1 MEDNNIKWTN
11 IVYRKHDKIKVE
23 ENPNADFGKRVVC
36 TITQT
41 DTKKDELER
50 KRNIEEYLIQDNET
64 KKFKT
69 NNNLEVK
76 PTQKV
81 LFGTNNYSYDWNF
94 VEIELN
100 EMYDI
105 IRKKPDYSLKTN
117 EEIDENI
124 KHNKANYL
132 YDTVTNK
139 YKNQNPN
146 NYNIILDPSDFINY
160 FIWSINIPL
169 RYIK

>member
-11 IVYRKHDKIKVE
+11 VVYRKHDKFEIE
-23 ENPNADFGKRVVC
+23 ENLNADFGKRFVC
-36 TITQT
+36 TITRT

-81 LFGTNNYSYDWNF
+81 LFGTNKNRYDWDF

-105 IRKKPDYSLKTN
+105 IRKKTDYSLKTN

-124 KHNKANYL
+124 KHNKNNYL

-139 YKNQNPN
+139 YKSQNPN
-146 NYNIILDPSDFINY
+146 NYDIILHPSDFFNY
-160 FIWSINIPL
+160 FIRILNIGCA
-169 RYIK
+169 YSN